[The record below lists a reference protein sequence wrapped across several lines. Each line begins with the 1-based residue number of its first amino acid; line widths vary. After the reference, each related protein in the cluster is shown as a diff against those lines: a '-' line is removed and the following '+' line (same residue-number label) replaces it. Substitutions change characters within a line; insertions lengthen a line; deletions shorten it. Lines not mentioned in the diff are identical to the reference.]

1 MGLFEKAI
9 ETYDAHASLVGKV
22 VEGHLMLAPI
32 SHIVARADLEVT
44 LDAAGKFISAR
55 KVGKNESKIPIPVT
69 EQSTARSGKHPP
81 AHPLCDQLSYLAAYD
96 KARHE
101 NYVTQ
106 LAEWTASAHSHP
118 MLQPI
123 LTYVRSETIL
133 ADLLDSGLIEL
144 DGSGIPKN
152 EKLMVCWRVK
162 GFGTPD
168 DGCWQQSSLVQA
180 FQEWYA
186 EKQSGRLPALC
197 MITGAYDIPVPPG
210 QQPKSLH
217 PGNGNA
223 KLISSNDDAGFTY
236 RGRFTE
242 PDQAVTVSYVASQK
256 AHNALR
262 WLIAE
267 QGVRAA
273 YGTRI
278 FLCWNPGGIGV
289 LRVTDPLTG
298 IYGEVVL
305 RPSDYR
311 WELQRTLE
319 GWRSLL
325 PERDGQ
331 VVVAALDLTS
341 ANTGRLSV
349 TYYNE
354 LMGSDFLQRLH
365 DWDQYCCWYFGWDKY
380 LSNAGI
386 RSPKLEQIVTYAY
399 GNPRREKGTIR
410 MDVEDRVLGQQ
421 MQRLV
426 ACRVDQG
433 HMPLDIVQALVQKA
447 SSPQCFSDPK
457 TQNRLWEDI
466 LATACAV
473 IQKYRHDIYKEKC
486 LMDLNYEKMDRD
498 ALYGCLL
505 ALLEKAERDTY
516 KEKETREPNA
526 IRYMSAF
533 CRRPLTVSA
542 QIFEK
547 LNVAYLPKLTP
558 GLRQFYRRKIEDVMS
573 KIQQWNEENGVP
585 ESQWN
590 AQLGG
595 MYLVGYSLQRKD
607 LYTKKE
613 KANKNEEEMKNEH
626 SAA

>member
-1 MGLFEKAI
+1 MRLFEKAI

-433 HMPLDIVQALVQKA
+433 HMPLDIVRALVQKA

-473 IQKYRHDIYKEKC
+473 IQKYRHDIYKE
-486 LMDLNYEKMDRD
+486 
-498 ALYGCLL
+498 
-505 ALLEKAERDTY
+505 
-516 KEKETREPNA
+516 
-526 IRYMSAF
+526 
-533 CRRPLTVSA
+533 
-542 QIFEK
+542 
-547 LNVAYLPKLTP
+547 
-558 GLRQFYRRKIEDVMS
+558 
-573 KIQQWNEENGVP
+573 
-585 ESQWN
+585 
-590 AQLGG
+590 
-595 MYLVGYSLQRKD
+595 
-607 LYTKKE
+607 
-613 KANKNEEEMKNEH
+613 
-626 SAA
+626 

>member
-22 VEGHLMLAPI
+22 IEGHLMLAPI
-32 SHIVARADLEVT
+32 SHIVTRADLEIT
-44 LDAAGKFISAR
+44 LDTAGKFIAAR
-55 KVGKNESKIPIPVT
+55 KVDKKEPKIPIPVT
-69 EQSTARSGKHPP
+69 ERSTARSGKTPP
-81 AHPLCDQLSYLAAYD
+81 AHPLCDQLSYIAAYD
-96 KARHE
+96 KSRHE
-101 NYVTQ
+101 SYVTQ
-106 LAEWTASAHSHP
+106 LEEWAVSTHSHP
-118 MLQPI
+118 MLKPI
-123 LTYVRSETIL
+123 LAYVKGGTIL
-133 ADLLDSGLIEL
+133 FDLSNGGQIEL
-144 DGSGIPKN
+144 DKDGIPKN

-168 DGCWQQSSLVQA
+168 DGCWQQPSLIQA

-210 QQPKSLH
+210 QQPKALH
-217 PGNGNA
+217 PGNGSA
-223 KLISSNDDAGFTY
+223 KLISSNDNTGFTY
-236 RGRFTE
+236 RGRFID

-278 FLCWNPGGIGV
+278 FLCWNPGGVGV
-289 LRVTDPLTG
+289 LRVTDPFTG

-305 RPSDYR
+305 QPSDYR

-331 VVVAALDLTS
+331 VVIAALDLTS

-365 DWDQYCCWYFGWDKY
+365 DWDQYCCWYFGWDKHH
-380 LSNAGI
+380 SNAGI

-399 GNPRREKGTIR
+399 GSPRREKGTIR
-410 MDVEDRVLGQQ
+410 MDVDDRVLGQQ

-426 ACRVDQG
+426 ACRVDQR
-433 HMPLDIVQALVQKA
+433 HMPLDVVRTLVQRA
-447 SSPQCFSDPK
+447 SSPQCYSDPK
-457 TQNRLWEDI
+457 NQNRLWEDI

-473 IQKYRHDIYKEKC
+473 IQKYRHDVYKEEC
-486 LMDLNYEKMDRD
+486 LMDLNYETMGRD

-573 KIQQWNEENGVP
+573 KIQQRNEENGVP

-595 MYLVGYSLQRKD
+595 LYLVGYSLQRKD

-613 KANKNEEEMKNEH
+613 KANKNEEEMKNEY

>member
-1 MGLFEKAI
+1 MGLFEKAV

-32 SHIVARADLEVT
+32 SHIVTRADLEIT
-44 LDAAGKFISAR
+44 LDPAGKFISAR
-55 KVGKNESKIPIPVT
+55 KVDKKEPKIPIPVT
-69 EQSTARSGKHPP
+69 ERSTARSGKTPP
-81 AHPLCDQLSYLAAYD
+81 AHPLCDQLSYLADYD
-96 KARHE
+96 KGRHE
-101 NYVTQ
+101 GYVTQ
-106 LAEWTASAHSHP
+106 LEEWAASAHSHP
-118 MLQPI
+118 MLNPI
-123 LTYVRSETIL
+123 LSYVKGGTIL
-133 ADLLDSGLIEL
+133 SDLSKDGLIEL
-144 DGSGIPKN
+144 GEGGIPKN

-168 DGCWQQSSLVQA
+168 DGCWQQPDLIQA
-180 FQEWYA
+180 FQDWYA
-186 EKQSGRLPALC
+186 EQQFCRSPALC
-197 MITGAYDIPVPPG
+197 MITGSYDIPVPPG
-210 QQPKSLH
+210 QQPKALH
-217 PGNGNA
+217 PGNGSA
-223 KLISSNDDAGFTY
+223 KLISSNDDTGFTY

-242 PDQAVTVSYVASQK
+242 PDQAVTVSYLASQK

-267 QGVRAA
+267 QGAQAV

-278 FLCWNPGGIGV
+278 FLCWNPSGV
-289 LRVTDPLTG
+289 GVIRVTDPFG
-298 IYGEVVL
+298 APYGEISL
-305 RPSDYR
+305 QPSDYR
-311 WELQRTLE
+311 WKLQRTLE

-325 PERDGQ
+325 PEQDSQ
-331 VVVAALDLTS
+331 VVITALDLTS

-354 LMGSDFLQRLH
+354 LMGSDFLQRLN
-365 DWDQYCCWYFGWDKY
+365 DWDQYCCWFFGWDKY
-380 LSNAGI
+380 HSKAGI
-386 RSPKLEQIVTYAY
+386 RSPELEQIVTYAY
-399 GNPRREKGTIR
+399 GTPRREKGATR
-410 MDVEDRVLGQQ
+410 MAVDDRVLGQQ

-426 ACRVDQG
+426 ACRVDRG
-433 HMPLDIVQALVQKA
+433 HMPLDIVRALVQRA
-447 SSPQCFSDPK
+447 SSPQCYSDPK
-457 TQNRLWEDI
+457 NQNRLWEDI

-473 IQKYRHDIYKEKC
+473 VQKYRHDVYKEEC
-486 LMDLNYEKMDRD
+486 LMELNYEKMGRD

-516 KEKETREPNA
+516 REKETREPNA

-533 CRRPLTVSA
+533 CRRPLTISA

-547 LNVAYLPKLTP
+547 LNVAYIPKLAP
-558 GLRQFYRRKIEDVMS
+558 GLRQFYRRKIEEVMS
-573 KIQQWNEENGVP
+573 QIQQRNEENGVP

-595 MYLVGYSLQRKD
+595 MYLIGYSLQRRD

-613 KANKNEEEMKNEH
+613 KINENEEEIKNEH